1 MDTHIKTEST
11 KENVLS
17 FDIRRTLILGA
28 YIKEWAIPEYRVIL
42 QNQEKNI
49 YIEIY
54 YFPPYNENYP
64 ARFATVGLSN
74 TSRTTGEYLRTEW
87 MLALENKLGDESID
101 RIFSY
106 FCDLI
111 THNIEHIDSSVP
123 PRVMSES
130 HLAPEKW
137 KTKAILI
144 DELRGE
150 SEHLETLKIGNEE
163 VSVLWVVPISKQE
176 SKMILEKG
184 IDAFDD
190 YIEQL
195 SYSIID
201 PKRPD

>member
-1 MDTHIKTEST
+1 M
-11 KENVLS
+11 
-17 FDIRRTLILGA
+17 
-28 YIKEWAIPEYRVIL
+28 
-42 QNQEKNI
+42 KNI

-54 YFPPYNENYP
+54 YFPPCDENYP

-74 TSRTTGEYLRTEW
+74 TPRITGKYTHTEW

-101 RIFSY
+101 RVFSY

-111 THNIEHIDSSVP
+111 THNIEHINSSAP

-130 HLAPEKW
+130 HLSPEKW

-150 SEHLETLKIGNEE
+150 SESLETIKIGNEE
-163 VSVLWVVPISKQE
+163 VNVLWVVPISSLE